1 MINIRFNQKKD
12 ERAGIFYEIN
22 KKISDFITDKI
33 DKKINLIEDNNSME
47 IVASNLS
54 KEDVG
59 EFQIDLSYR
68 KTITINNSDLFDR
81 SKVDKLITEIKNF
94 CEQAIN
100 IEKFSYVPIHMRNK
114 KETTKDANK

>member
-22 KKISDFITDKI
+22 KKISEFISNKI

-54 KEDVG
+54 IDNPG
-59 EFQIDLSYR
+59 EIKIELSYR
-68 KTITINNSDLFDR
+68 II
-81 SKVDKLITEIKNF
+81 I
-94 CEQAIN
+94 
-100 IEKFSYVPIHMRNK
+100 IHC
-114 KETTKDANK
+114 

>member
-59 EFQIDLSYR
+59 EIKIELSYR